1 MAFKQEWMSIH
12 PERANI
18 GRLLLAL
25 YKVYGEH
32 SPEVEQH
39 AKYLAN
45 HFEENVIYTDKKRS
59 VDKGT
64 MYIVNAYG
72 YLLVSDTREDLVEV
86 NVPDSVCK
94 GNNPLIGTDY

>member
-1 MAFKQEWMSIH
+1 MAFKTEWMSIH
-12 PERANI
+12 SERANI

-25 YKVYGEH
+25 YKVYGEQ
-32 SPEVEQH
+32 SSEVEQH

-72 YLLVSDTREDLVEV
+72 YLLVSETREDLCEV
-86 NVPDSVCK
+86 NVPDSVYK
-94 GNNPLIGTDY
+94 GNNPLIGIDY